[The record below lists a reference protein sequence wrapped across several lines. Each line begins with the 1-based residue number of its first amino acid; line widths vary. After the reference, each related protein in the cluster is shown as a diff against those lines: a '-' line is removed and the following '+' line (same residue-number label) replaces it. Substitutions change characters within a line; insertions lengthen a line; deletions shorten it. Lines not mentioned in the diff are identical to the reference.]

1 EDTLRVKILVLGD
14 SGVGKSSLVHLLT
27 NHSEL
32 TNPAWTVGCSLQV
45 GLHEYRSELTGQA
58 ERLFFLEFWDIG
70 GYPMHKNSRGVFY
83 HGVHGILL
91 VHDLTNRKTELNL
104 SRWLHESCLGADTP
118 PVLVIGAKSDLCKA
132 DALAKRP
139 NGGEAAPRIGCPEI
153 LLSCVDTR
161 SLSAGTTN
169 AVKLDRF
176 YDQVIEYRLRPRA
189 STPPRVGQAISRP
202 NRQQSKLLHGE

>member
-1 EDTLRVKILVLGD
+1 
-14 SGVGKSSLVHLLT
+14 
-27 NHSEL
+27 EL

-58 ERLFFLEFWDIG
+58 ERLFFLEFLDIG
-70 GYPMHKNSRGVFY
+70 GYPMHKNSARLSS
-83 HGVHGILL
+83 IL
-91 VHDLTNRKTELNL
+91 VAG
-104 SRWLHESCLGADTP
+104 LHESCLGADTP
-118 PVLVIGAKSDLCKA
+118 PVLGDWRKSDLCKA
-132 DALAKRP
+132 DTLAKRP
-139 NGGEAAPRIGCPEI
+139 NGGEAAARIGCPEI

-176 YDQVIEYRLRPRA
+176 YDQ
-189 STPPRVGQAISRP
+189 AISRP